1 VFIRLLQDNFFH
13 LKILIKIIT
22 LFKRANWLI
31 KNLPEN
37 DSLPQ
42 EKICAK
48 LFCLL
53 AGRAV
58 KFRDEIRQKARSWV
72 GKDEDKGGGVKGVSL
87 KISEFLQNSYEPILR
102 ALILSLSWGETN
114 KIPILVSLK

>member
-1 VFIRLLQDNFFH
+1 M
-13 LKILIKIIT
+13 
-22 LFKRANWLI
+22 
-31 KNLPEN
+31 
-37 DSLPQ
+37 
-42 EKICAK
+42 
-48 LFCLL
+48 
-53 AGRAV
+53 
-58 KFRDEIRQKARSWV
+58 